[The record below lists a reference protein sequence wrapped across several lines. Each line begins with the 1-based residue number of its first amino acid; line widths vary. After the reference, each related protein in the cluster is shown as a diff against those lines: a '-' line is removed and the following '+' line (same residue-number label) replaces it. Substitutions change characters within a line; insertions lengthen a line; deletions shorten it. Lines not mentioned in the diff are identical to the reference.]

1 LDTDIYSQY
10 DDHDLIFL
18 GKASDN
24 EIPVQQNLQNADST
38 HRNETHQT
46 VETAVVSID
55 LEKQTKRKTPYI
67 LPASTPSDLPITTH
81 SNLSPLLR
89 RCSKGMNNI
98 IK

>member
-1 LDTDIYSQY
+1 MDTDIYSQY

-38 HRNETHQT
+38 RNETHQT
-46 VETAVVSID
+46 VETAVVSI
-55 LEKQTKRKTPYI
+55 EKQTKRKTPYI

-98 IK
+98 I